1 MRGSIQAGNKLFPKR
16 NRPDTRA
23 FYAALHRKPTG
34 RTEVKSLFKLVI
46 ESFIN
51 AQARRARA
59 TLVQTLDERTLRDI
73 GLETEANQARDR
85 SRYGFLRFGMY

>member
-1 MRGSIQAGNKLFPKR
+1 M
-16 NRPDTRA
+16 
-23 FYAALHRKPTG
+23 
-34 RTEVKSLFKLVI
+34 KSLFKLVI

>member
-1 MRGSIQAGNKLFPKR
+1 MEQSM
-16 NRPDTRA
+16 
-23 FYAALHRKPTG
+23 
-34 RTEVKSLFKLVI
+34 KSFFKLAI
-46 ESFIN
+46 EALSN

-59 TLVQTLDERTLRDI
+59 RLMQTLDERTLRDI